1 MKLFVTLATLVGFAT
16 AACPN
21 SCSGHGTCDQYDACT
36 CFKEAAVTE
45 PASTATQRYKGTNE
59 FEWTGADC
67 SRRTCPRGIS
77 WTKTNEQTD
86 APVGATTNAQTI
98 EWKKPMAS
106 PLLEIAGPFT
116 VTFNWHENSGH
127 SVVRF
132 DNAADW
138 TTCKFSGGAGKTYEP
153 WKPPTGTPYNTA
165 TFDSTTAAATA
176 GSYYF
181 ADRVNCGTG
190 QKLQIKLI
198 TASTASVAW
207 KKDVGKTGAATAKL
221 TLQGSP
227 AVVTFAWTG
236 THNVAILT
244 DETAYK
250 NCDVASAKIVRTLG
264 TTSPLVFREGNIGTY
279 YLVSTVGNDCKNDNY
294 KMTLNVIQSF
304 TADVAID
311 GENRKCNHA
320 PERECSDQGLCD
332 RATGLCSCFAG
343 YTGSSCQ
350 RTTCPDD
357 CSGHGTCRSNRDF
370 AYDWAIAK
378 TTQMHKKG
386 DTDHTELF
394 KEIYY
399 ASYDEAW
406 DSDKHWGCKC
416 DAGYRGPSCALVEC
430 PSYADP
436 LDDKCNMATEDK
448 AVITNFQLQYD
459 APFGAAGW
467 EDAYSKETGKAG
479 DGKEQP
485 TLQDSDFNRHYIL
498 DDNGRKVY
506 GCYGSMSG
514 QDCSGRGICDYST
527 GTCKCFSGYAGTA
540 CEKVEEMS

>member
-36 CFKEAAVTE
+36 CFKEAAVT
-45 PASTATQRYKGTNE
+45 TGGGDQRFKGTNQY
-59 FEWTGADC
+59 EWTGADC

-77 WTKTNEQTD
+77 WTKTNTNAD
-86 APVGATTNAQTI
+86 AANGATLNVQSIQWTTLALADRT
-98 EWKKPMAS
+98 
-106 PLLEIAGPFT
+106 LELAGPFQM
-116 VTFNWHENSGH
+116 TFNWHENSAH
-127 SVVRF
+127 DVHRF
-132 DNAADW
+132 VNADDFKDC
-138 TTCKFSGGAGKTYEP
+138 TFTGSKGAVTEIGRPSDITK
-153 WKPPTGTPYNTA
+153 PYNTA
-165 TFDSTTAAATA
+165 TFDSTTASATS
-176 GSYYF
+176 GSYFF
-181 ADRVNCGTG
+181 ASKDNCKTG
-190 QKLQIKLI
+190 QKLEIKVVDT
-198 TASTASVAW
+198 TAATLAW
-207 KKDVGKTGAATAKL
+207 KKDVGTATPST
-221 TLQGSP
+221 TLEGSP
-227 AVVTFAWTG
+227 ALLTFTFSG
-236 THNVAILT
+236 STNVAIFLT
-244 DETAYK
+244 EKDYTDCA
-250 NCDVASAKIVRTLG
+250 VAKATVLSS
-264 TTSPLVFREGNIGTY
+264 TSPFVYKTSNVGTY
-279 YLVSTVGNDCKNDNY
+279 YFASTNAKDCEDDKI
-294 KMTLNVIQSF
+294 KSTLKVIQGF
-304 TADVAID
+304 TPDVVVS
-311 GENRKCNHA
+311 GENRMCNHH

-394 KEIYY
+394 KEIYF

-436 LDDKCNMATEDK
+436 LDDKCDMASEDK

-459 APFGAAGW
+459 APFGAQGW
-467 EDAYSKETGKAG
+467 EDAYSLETGKAG
-479 DGKEQP
+479 DGDEQA
-485 TLQDSDFNRHYIL
+485 TLQNSDFNRHYII
-498 DDNGRKVY
+498 DNNGRKVY